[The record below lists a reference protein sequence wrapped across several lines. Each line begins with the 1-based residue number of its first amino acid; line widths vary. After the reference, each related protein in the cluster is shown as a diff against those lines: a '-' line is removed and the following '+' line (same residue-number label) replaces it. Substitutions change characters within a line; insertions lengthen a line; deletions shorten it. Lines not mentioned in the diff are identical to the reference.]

1 MSKPKN
7 VDDGKAVKRSIS
19 LTEGMLEAIGER
31 MRALGIRNF
40 SGYFQTIVREDL
52 LRRGPLTHSESQA
65 AVAPAAPAVAHPL
78 TEDQAQALLS
88 PAPAAGKAKR
98 GPAAR

>member
-1 MSKPKN
+1 MSKHKN

-19 LTEGMLEAIGER
+19 LTEGMVEAIGER
-31 MRALGIRNF
+31 MATLGIRNF

-52 LRRGPLTHSESQA
+52 LRRGPLVASVAPVVAEPA
-65 AVAPAAPAVAHPL
+65 AVANPL